1 MSPPGEEESTAG
13 TRRVLVVGG
22 PGSGKTTFARLVASA
37 LRLPHH
43 DLDRM
48 AYEPP
53 DLHPDAPFWQ
63 WQRVADDHRRE
74 RAAVLA
80 ATDGWV
86 ADGLYAGWTAVLR
99 NAADVIVWLDLPARV
114 TTWRV
119 LRRAV
124 GHRARGGRD
133 WDVRS
138 VIRVARGAHN
148 FRTRPPASDEQL
160 RERDG
165 ANGARTLAA
174 FLGPAADRVIRC
186 RTTAEVRQTMEHL
199 RKTLGRI

>member
-1 MSPPGEEESTAG
+1 MSPPGHEESTPS
-13 TRRVLVVGG
+13 TQRVLVVGG

-37 LRLPHH
+37 LGLPHH

-48 AYEPP
+48 AYDPP
-53 DLHPDAPFWQ
+53 DSQGDAPFRQ
-63 WQRVADDHRRE
+63 WTRVADNDRRE
-74 RAAVLA
+74 RAAALA

-86 ADGLYAGWTAVLR
+86 ADGLYAGWTAALR
-99 NAADVIVWLDLPARV
+99 NAADVIVWLDLPARI
-114 TTWRV
+114 TTGRV

-124 GHRARGGRD
+124 EHRARGGRD

-148 FRTRPPASDEQL
+148 FRTRPPATDEQL

-165 ANGARTLAA
+165 ANGGRTLAA
-174 FLGPAADRVIRC
+174 FLGPVADKVIHC
-186 RTTAEVRQTMEHL
+186 RTTAEVRRTMERL
-199 RKTLGRI
+199 SEALGRT